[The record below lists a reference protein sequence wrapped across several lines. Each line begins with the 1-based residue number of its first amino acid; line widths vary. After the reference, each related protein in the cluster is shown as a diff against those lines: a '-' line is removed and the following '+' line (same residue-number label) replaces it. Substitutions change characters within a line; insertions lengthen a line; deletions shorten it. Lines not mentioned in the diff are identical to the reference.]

1 LKRLPPPYRLT
12 RSCAAG
18 LPGTATCRAVAGRTR
33 RAPDAQTG
41 RRRGGSGD
49 PPRKAGD
56 PPRKALAST
65 ARLAVAAL
73 VLSVLL
79 ASAAQAE
86 ERVALPQFKTGYVRP
101 TTEVPPPRAGLYDYL
116 DVAAL
121 AAALAA
127 ASYLAIRAR
136 SRRGLWVLAILSVL
150 YFGFWRGGCVCSIG
164 AIQNVALGLASG
176 GYAVPAAVIA
186 FFILPLAFTLF
197 FGRTF
202 CAGVC
207 PLGAIQEL
215 VVVRPL
221 KVPVWLDQ
229 ALGLLAYVYLGAAVL
244 FAATGSAF
252 IICEYDPFVSIFRL
266 VPLERPADA
275 MQALS
280 GSTNMLILGA
290 ALVAAGMVIGR
301 PYCRWLCPYGAILRL
316 LGRASRWR
324 VTITPDEC
332 IQCRLCEDAC
342 PFGAIRRPTDPLPR
356 GERLIDRR
364 RLATLLLVVPLVAG
378 AGGVLG
384 WWLGSPMSRMHV
396 TVRQADRV
404 LLEETGRA
412 EGADNLSDAFYATRR
427 PREELYAEARAIQAG
442 FARGGA
448 VFGLWVGL
456 VLGAKLIQLS
466 VRRTQT
472 DFEPDRAACVSCG
485 RCFAYC
491 PVERE
496 RRKKASGE
504 AAPT

>member
-1 LKRLPPPYRLT
+1 MHLAPQRRPLRF
-12 RSCAAG
+12 CAAG
-18 LPGTATCRAVAGRTR
+18 LLTR

-41 RRRGGSGD
+41 CRRGPYG
-49 PPRKAGD
+49 
-56 PPRKALAST
+56 PRKALASA

-73 VLSVLL
+73 VLAVLL
-79 ASAAQAE
+79 ASAAQGE

-136 SRRGLWVLAILSVL
+136 SRRGLWVLAIVSVL

-164 AIQNVALGLASG
+164 AIQNVALGLAPSG
-176 GYAVPAAVIA
+176 YGVPAAVIA

-221 KVPVWLDQ
+221 KVPVWIDQ

-266 VPLERPADA
+266 VPLERPAEA

-290 ALVAAGMVIGR
+290 ALLAAGLFIGR

-364 RLATLLLVVPLVAG
+364 RVATLLVVVPLVAG

-384 WWLGSPMSRMHV
+384 WWLGGPMSRMHV

-412 EGADNLSDAFYATRR
+412 EGTADLSDAFYATRR
-427 PREELYAEARAIQAG
+427 PREELYAEARAIQTG

-491 PVERE
+491 PIERE

-504 AAPT
+504 AAPP